1 MGNGEKAEISK
12 KRAERF
18 VLSVIQDRGATTFCQ
33 SFETFS
39 NRENVCKIVAVQ
51 PPRLCCVQKTFF
63 CGACTE
69 VTREQLVGV
78 ICVELS

>member
-51 PPRLCCVQKTFF
+51 PPRLLVCVQNAFS
-63 CGACTE
+63 
-69 VTREQLVGV
+69 GV
-78 ICVELS
+78 LFHPKV